1 MLGLSYFRYSTVYN
15 SPVMLIAVNLLLVK
29 VLLALESVAVFES
42 ILISSRSIT
51 LIYF

>member
-15 SPVMLIAVNLLLVK
+15 SSVMLIAVNLLLVK
-29 VLLALESVAVFES
+29 VLLALEYVAVFES